1 MSIKIKSKNKLKV
14 VLENTADK
22 KTKTIFLGRGIKDI
36 PTTSVLDAC
45 ESFEELDFVT
55 SLQKSQASTIEDM
68 VATVNASGLDVAR
81 IKKLVEAVKI
91 PGFEGK
97 EDKERLVVAIVSS
110 HNAEMGTKIVERANA
125 SEAGQALS
133 NTISSSVHPDKGRA
147 YEASEIAAKE
157 LEFSAAVDTFLKDFK
172 ENYLSAYFQDLK
184 TMKPEE
190 ATKYMEQKLSV
201 LSDALV
207 SNFQKQYL
215 NHIVG
220 KDYEKQVALASER
233 EVRSNIITEKVIV
246 MLGEVLKE
254 RMEQIKANTTEMDEA
269 TSKNLAAASDFLRK
283 AEDAY
288 ARVTERENQNRA
300 ALEGRRRALSDAAGR
315 EAPGAMGVTGEH
327 DTSKA
332 RKQIIDDLFTASSEL
347 EELMYVF
354 HSLVSAHS
362 EFGTEGQPSVDESAL
377 EADGP
382 YKAAKEGFEAH
393 KADYADFKAYMEKII
408 GKKGDADM
416 MSDEEVSKL
425 TEDIKKVIAE
435 LKSKNASILEAEAYA
450 AEIAAAKAAWAKESA
465 KIATASE
472 LI

>member
-1 MSIKIKSKNKLKV
+1 
-14 VLENTADK
+14 
-22 KTKTIFLGRGIKDI
+22 
-36 PTTSVLDAC
+36 
-45 ESFEELDFVT
+45 
-55 SLQKSQASTIEDM
+55 
-68 VATVNASGLDVAR
+68 
-81 IKKLVEAVKI
+81 
-91 PGFEGK
+91 
-97 EDKERLVVAIVSS
+97 
-110 HNAEMGTKIVERANA
+110 
-125 SEAGQALS
+125 
-133 NTISSSVHPDKGRA
+133 
-147 YEASEIAAKE
+147 
-157 LEFSAAVDTFLKDFK
+157 
-172 ENYLSAYFQDLK
+172 
-184 TMKPEE
+184 
-190 ATKYMEQKLSV
+190 
-201 LSDALV
+201 
-207 SNFQKQYL
+207 
-215 NHIVG
+215 
-220 KDYEKQVALASER
+220 
-233 EVRSNIITEKVIV
+233 
-246 MLGEVLKE
+246 
-254 RMEQIKANTTEMDEA
+254 
-269 TSKNLAAASDFLRK
+269 
-283 AEDAY
+283 
-288 ARVTERENQNRA
+288 
-300 ALEGRRRALSDAAGR
+300 
-315 EAPGAMGVTGEH
+315 MGVTGEH
-327 DTSKA
+327 DTSNA